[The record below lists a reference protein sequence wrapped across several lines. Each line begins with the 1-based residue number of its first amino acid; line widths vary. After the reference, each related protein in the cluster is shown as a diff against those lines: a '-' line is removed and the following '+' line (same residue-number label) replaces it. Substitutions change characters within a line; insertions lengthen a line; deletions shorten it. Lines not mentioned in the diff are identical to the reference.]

1 MLSRCHIPTAEFFWC
16 VGRHGHTT
24 TRPTA
29 WKRSNTKSH
38 KIKIDHPPI
47 NSTFDTWEMFI
58 FLSLIAHFWCGGHD
72 SKSQTSTRRRR
83 KRFEISMKLFRVSI
97 WKCSNKEFL
106 SMTHQLSHALASAC
120 MSSKM
125 SNWTFIYIFCKKKK
139 ITAEI
144 NSHLISIS
152 PLQTGLRAF
161 HPNWHTSD
169 AARRVR
175 DGSRLHIRDTQA
187 PANDH
192 IGRWQAAHSD
202 VPKLARKRHR
212 SVRRDRQRQQW
223 RQRSTHVGDGLWRDR
238 ADLRHTRA
246 QRDVGEAKS
255 KTTTAAAT
263 ATILQFIIII
273 CLIGGASCERLTSPS
288 IVSLPFVH
296 DTSSARTA
304 LFAARRPSLLITSL
318 LAAIALAQLAA
329 LSSATAIAISQ
340 LLREHGQSCHGCS
353 LVTAAEQLSVDS

>member
-1 MLSRCHIPTAEFFWC
+1 
-16 VGRHGHTT
+16 
-24 TRPTA
+24 
-29 WKRSNTKSH
+29 
-38 KIKIDHPPI
+38 
-47 NSTFDTWEMFI
+47 
-58 FLSLIAHFWCGGHD
+58 
-72 SKSQTSTRRRR
+72 
-83 KRFEISMKLFRVSI
+83 
-97 WKCSNKEFL
+97 
-106 SMTHQLSHALASAC
+106 MTHRLCPTHSRAC

-125 SNWTFIYIFCKKKK
+125 SNWTFIYIFCEE
-139 ITAEI
+139 IQAEI
-144 NSHLISIS
+144 NSHLISIYS
-152 PLQTGLRAF
+152 LQIGLRAF

-187 PANDH
+187 SANDH

-255 KTTTAAAT
+255 KTTTAAT

-288 IVSLPFVH
+288 IVSFPFVH

-318 LAAIALAQLAA
+318 LTAIAVAQLAA

-340 LLREHGQSCHGCS
+340 LLWEHGQSCRECS
-353 LVTAAEQLSVDS
+353 IVAAAEQLSVDS